1 MNTNIKVGE
10 CFGLG
15 WSIFKEH
22 MGSAIG
28 ASLLVMLMGGVT
40 WGIGAPAMLGGFFL
54 LADAWITKRQP
65 VPGAGDVFKGFTY
78 FLPTLV
84 AVIFLVLVQYILSS
98 FLLVVPV
105 LGWILLCAMGL
116 IVYSLQF
123 WVVMVVVNQRIS
135 GYKAF
140 CHVLTETCRNRF
152 WKPILVGILANML
165 VVVGIIA
172 ALAGALVCGIGVIFT
187 FPFGLCVYAAAYRKL
202 FDAPEVEVV
211 A

>member
-1 MNTNIKVGE
+1 MNTNIKVGD

-28 ASLLVMLMGGVT
+28 ASLLVMLIGGVT
-40 WGIGAPAMLGGFFL
+40 CGICYPAMLGGFFL

-65 VPGAGDVFKGFTY
+65 APGAGDVFKGFSY
-78 FLPTLV
+78 FLPSLV
-84 AVIFLVLVQYILSS
+84 AVFLIGFLGSLISLVLFIIP
-98 FLLVVPV
+98 LLGPV
-105 LGWILLCAMGL
+105 LYYAVNVIEGVL
-116 IVYSLQF
+116 VY

-135 GYKAF
+135 GWKAL
-140 CHVLTETCRNRF
+140 CLVLGETFHNRF
-152 WKPILVGILANML
+152 WKPILVGFLANLLM
-165 VVVGIIA
+165 G
-172 ALAGALVCGIGVIFT
+172 AGALVCGIGIIFT
-187 FPFGLCVYAAAYRKL
+187 IPFGLCVYAAAYRKL

>member
-28 ASLLVMLMGGVT
+28 ASLLVMLIGGVT
-40 WGIGAPAMLGGFFL
+40 CSIGYSAMLGGFFL

-65 VPGAGDVFKGFTY
+65 VPGAGDVFKGFSY
-78 FLPTLV
+78 FLPSLV
-84 AVIFLVLVQYILSS
+84 AVLPLCLGFLVSLVLSIVPLLGLVLYWVVNVIVGAL
-98 FLLVVPV
+98 FCWVLMLVVNR
-105 LGWILLCAMGL
+105 GFSCFTAIGL
-116 IVYSLQF
+116 
-123 WVVMVVVNQRIS
+123 VVR
-135 GYKAF
+135 
-140 CHVLTETCRNRF
+140 ETVHNRF

-165 VVVGIIA
+165 MGAGSLVG
-172 ALAGALVCGIGVIFT
+172 CIGVIFT
-187 FPFGLCVYAAAYRKL
+187 IPFGLCVYAAAYRKV
-202 FDAPEVEVV
+202 FGMPEVEVV

>member
-1 MNTNIKVGE
+1 
-10 CFGLG
+10 
-15 WSIFKEH
+15 

-28 ASLLVMLMGGVT
+28 ASLLVMLIGGFT
-40 WGIGAPAMLGGFFL
+40 CSIGYPAMLGGFFL

-65 VPGAGDVFKGFTY
+65 VPGAGDVFKGFSY

-84 AVIFLVLVQYILSS
+84 AVILLVLVQYILSS
-98 FLLVVPV
+98 FLLVVLV
-105 LGWILLCAMGL
+105 LGWILLYAMSL
-116 IVYSLQF
+116 IVNSLLF

-165 VVVGIIA
+165 MG
-172 ALAGALVCGIGVIFT
+172 AGALVCGIGVIFT
-187 FPFGLCVYAAAYRKL
+187 IPFGLCVYAAAYRKL

>member
-1 MNTNIKVGE
+1 MNTHIKVDD

-28 ASLLVMLMGGVT
+28 ASLLVMLIGGVT
-40 WGIGAPAMLGGFFL
+40 CSIGYPAMLGGFFL

-65 VPGAGDVFKGFTY
+65 APGAGDVFKGFSY

-84 AVIFLVLVQYILSS
+84 AVVLLGLVQFILSS

-105 LGWILLCAMGL
+105 LGWILLCAMNL
-116 IVYSLQF
+116 IVNSLLL

-140 CHVLTETCRNRF
+140 CHVLTETFHNRF
-152 WKPILVGILANML
+152 WNPILVGILANML
-165 VVVGIIA
+165 MG
-172 ALAGALVCGIGVIFT
+172 AGALACGIGVIFT
-187 FPFGLCVYAAAYRKL
+187 VPFGLCVYAAAYRKL

>member
-10 CFGLG
+10 CFGFG

-28 ASLLVMLMGGVT
+28 ASLLVMLIGGVT
-40 WGIGAPAMLGGFFL
+40 CSIGYPAMLGGFFL

-65 VPGAGDVFKGFTY
+65 VPGAGDVFKGFSY

-84 AVIFLVLVQYILSS
+84 AVILLVLVQYILSS

-105 LGWILLCAMGL
+105 LGWILLYAMSL
-116 IVYSLQF
+116 IVNSLLF

-165 VVVGIIA
+165 MG
-172 ALAGALVCGIGVIFT
+172 AGALVCGIGVIFT
-187 FPFGLCVYAAAYRKL
+187 IPFGLCVYAAAYRKL

>member
-1 MNTNIKVGE
+1 MNTNIKVGD

-28 ASLLVMLMGGVT
+28 ASLLVMLIGGVT
-40 WGIGAPAMLGGFFL
+40 CSIGYPAMLGGFFL

-65 VPGAGDVFKGFTY
+65 APGAGDVFKGFSY

-84 AVIFLVLVQYILSS
+84 AVILLVLVQYILSS

-105 LGWILLCAMGL
+105 LGWILLYAMSL
-116 IVYSLQF
+116 IVNSLLF

-135 GYKAF
+135 GWKAL
-140 CHVLTETCRNRF
+140 CLVLGETFHNRF
-152 WKPILVGILANML
+152 WKPILVGFLANLLM
-165 VVVGIIA
+165 G
-172 ALAGALVCGIGVIFT
+172 AGALVCGIGIIFT
-187 FPFGLCVYAAAYRKL
+187 IPFGLCVYAAAYRKL

>member
-28 ASLLVMLMGGVT
+28 ASLLVMLIGGFT
-40 WGIGAPAMLGGFFL
+40 CSIGYPAMIGGFFL
-54 LADAWITKRQP
+54 LADAWIAKRQP
-65 VPGAGDVFKGFTY
+65 APGAGDVFKGFSY
-78 FLPTLV
+78 FLPSLV
-84 AVIFLVLVQYILSS
+84 AVFLIGFLGPLISLVLFIIPL
-98 FLLVVPV
+98 FGPV
-105 LGWILLCAMGL
+105 LYYAVNVIEGIL
-116 IVYSLQF
+116 VY

-140 CHVLTETCRNRF
+140 CHVLTETFRNRF

-165 VVVGIIA
+165 MG
-172 ALAGALVCGIGVIFT
+172 AGALVCGIGVIFT
-187 FPFGLCVYAAAYRKL
+187 IPFGLCVYAAAYRKL

>member
-1 MNTNIKVGE
+1 MNTHIKVGE

-28 ASLLVMLMGGVT
+28 ASLLVMLIGGVT
-40 WGIGAPAMLGGFFL
+40 CGICYPAMLGGFFL
-54 LADAWITKRQP
+54 LADAWIAKRQP
-65 VPGAGDVFKGFTY
+65 VPGAGDVFKGFSY

-84 AVIFLVLVQYILSS
+84 AVILLVLVQYILSS
-98 FLLVVPV
+98 FLLVVLV
-105 LGWILLCAMGL
+105 LGWILLYAMSL
-116 IVYSLQF
+116 IVNSLLF

-165 VVVGIIA
+165 MG
-172 ALAGALVCGIGVIFT
+172 AGALVCGIGVIFT
-187 FPFGLCVYAAAYRKL
+187 IPFGLCVYAAAYRKL